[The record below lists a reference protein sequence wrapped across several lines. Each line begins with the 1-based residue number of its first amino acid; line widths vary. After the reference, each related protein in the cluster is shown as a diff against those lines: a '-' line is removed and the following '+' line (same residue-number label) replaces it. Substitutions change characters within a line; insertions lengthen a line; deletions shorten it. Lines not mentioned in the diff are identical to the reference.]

1 MSVASRDMYH
11 TALSQNA
18 TLYYA
23 ATAKR
28 LAVLAEL
35 HHSLAITRW
44 HANCYLV
51 IHSIEASLRAEPD

>member
-1 MSVASRDMYH
+1 MYH